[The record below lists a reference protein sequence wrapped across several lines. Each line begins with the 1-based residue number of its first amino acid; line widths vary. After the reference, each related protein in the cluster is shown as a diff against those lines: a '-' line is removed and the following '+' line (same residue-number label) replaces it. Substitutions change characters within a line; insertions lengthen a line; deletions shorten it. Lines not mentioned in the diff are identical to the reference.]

1 MVVVCMRNICH
12 LSCGIIRIPKRSEDL
27 YMVRRSGREGVY
39 LNLIYCFVL
48 NDRVGVDGRNSF
60 RHYESR
66 YCLPVLGL
74 GLLEQI

>member
-1 MVVVCMRNICH
+1 
-12 LSCGIIRIPKRSEDL
+12 
-27 YMVRRSGREGVY
+27 MVRRSGREGVY